1 LASGGGPALTP
12 AVCKFKYD
20 SLYRQF
26 KSKLVDSRNPQ
37 KKDFAKPWPFFDVMF
52 QINKDKPEI
61 KLDHVSE
68 LGGVPKR
75 LDPEPQEEDE
85 EVRRPRKR
93 LRLGDC
99 LGSLMEQDRER
110 EREQKAMD
118 IEFLTVIKGIKES
131 NDRKNAQ
138 VEKNGETFSR
148 LTDALINSLSK

>member
-1 LASGGGPALTP
+1 
-12 AVCKFKYD
+12 
-20 SLYRQF
+20 
-26 KSKLVDSRNPQ
+26 
-37 KKDFAKPWPFFDVMF
+37 MF

-118 IEFLTVIKGIKES
+118 IEFLTVIKGIIES